1 MVSGGGAQI
10 SVDAISGVDTLYL
23 TNVQGENYTLGQD
36 LVING
41 AVPQSGAVD
50 ITSNSV
56 VSDLFTGN
64 VLEVIQY
71 GHGMTASN
79 NKVEISNVSPTTE
92 PAPLTA
98 ELGLQDSFIV
108 VGSANTSKFATFE
121 GITTSRG
128 YVQVNNEIIRYDS
141 VGLSSIGIAER
152 GVLSLIH
159 I

>member
-1 MVSGGGAQI
+1 M
-10 SVDAISGVDTLYL
+10 
-23 TNVQGENYTLGQD
+23 
-36 LVING
+36 
-41 AVPQSGAVD
+41 PQSGAVD
-50 ITSNSV
+50 ITSNEV

-64 VLEVIQY
+64 VIEVSQY
-71 GHGMTASN
+71 SHGMTAAN

-98 ELGLQDSFIV
+98 ELGLNDNFIV
-108 VGSANTSKFATFE
+108 VGSGNTSKFATFE

-141 VGLSSIGIAER
+141 VGISSIG
-152 GVLSLIH
+152 LSLIH